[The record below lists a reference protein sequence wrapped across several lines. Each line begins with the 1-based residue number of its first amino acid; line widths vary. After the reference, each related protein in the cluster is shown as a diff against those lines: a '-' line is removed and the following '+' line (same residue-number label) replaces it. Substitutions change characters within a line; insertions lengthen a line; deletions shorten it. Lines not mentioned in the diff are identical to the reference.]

1 MASDKGLINRDQQIK
16 EILKCGKD
24 PVYFM
29 RNYAKIQHPVRGL
42 IPFETY
48 PFQDDCVRSF
58 EKNRFNIILKS
69 RQLGLSTVTA
79 AYAVW
84 YAIFKKDKNILVIAT
99 KLPTAMNFI
108 KKVKTILD
116 GLPKWLV
123 LTKYEPTKQSI
134 PFANGSCITAI
145 PTSPD
150 AGRSEALSL
159 LIVDE
164 AAFIRDFEDIWTGL
178 YPTIS
183 CVVGDTRVLTKDGF
197 KRIDHMCVGKSPGD
211 YFTLNENIYAKNGFE
226 QTSHG
231 YVSPSSPTYKI
242 TTKTGRI
249 IESTLEHPIWT
260 LRDAKV
266 GMIKTKNL
274 KVGDAFRVQYGT
286 EIYGSDPTLDLDE
299 AYRLGGYIAEGW
311 IPRQAKNDNAKRY
324 SIYISNS
331 DPEFRQKFLDVGF
344 RATHGIK
351 MLKCSREEVVKYES
365 YGIDPKQ
372 KCDTKRIPEI
382 IFRSPKHIQ
391 QSFLRGYFDGD
402 GYGSNGISAS
412 TASEGLAQDLQ
423 LLLLNMNIRARIK
436 KVVSNP
442 TKAGVGVRRMP
453 SGQILS
459 SVKDCWKL
467 SIPRSELKKF
477 SDNIGFLIT
486 RKQQSIQKEIA
497 LRNNCDF
504 STRLNELPN
513 STATIIQNCIISKI
527 KNHPTMTFGSLRRT
541 KDLRIEKLPTQS
553 RVRDFIRNCPEVC
566 EDSWNEIIGSETDQ
580 FYWDEIISI
589 ENSVAQTYDFTVPG
603 SHTFLQNLILGS
615 NTGGSAIIISTPNGV
630 GGTYYKLW
638 TDATSQQNDFNTINL
653 PWWVH
658 PEHDQAWF
666 DKESKGF
673 SKKRISQEFLCDF
686 ISSGDTFLQPTEMD
700 YLREMIDAPIR
711 KEGPAHGV
719 WIWVDP
725 KPDQRYVIS
734 ADVSRGDS
742 ADFSTFHIINVDTC
756 EVVAEYMGK
765 IPPDKL
771 ADLLAEYGKKYN
783 TALLCPE
790 RNTFG
795 YFTCVK
801 LRDMPYKRLYYRN
814 TSGDPFEYISND
826 PEAVPGFETQGNTRP
841 QILAKLEE
849 VIRNKVVKIYSQRF
863 YDQMQSFVW
872 SGSKAQASKDSHD
885 DLILCLAIGTWLT
898 HGGTTSGDQNVDI
911 AMAMLKATSVQRRD
925 PTQMPGNIESA
936 QPLVN
941 PNVRGVNPYN
951 SNHLRNNQNGRQSDI
966 SDFRWLLR

>member
-29 RNYAKIQHPVRGL
+29 RNYARIQHPVRGL

-58 EKNRFNIILKS
+58 EKHRFNIILKS

-183 CVVGDTRVLTKDGF
+183 
-197 KRIDHMCVGKSPGD
+197 
-211 YFTLNENIYAKNGFE
+211 
-226 QTSHG
+226 
-231 YVSPSSPTYKI
+231 
-242 TTKTGRI
+242 
-249 IESTLEHPIWT
+249 
-260 LRDAKV
+260 
-266 GMIKTKNL
+266 
-274 KVGDAFRVQYGT
+274 
-286 EIYGSDPTLDLDE
+286 
-299 AYRLGGYIAEGW
+299 
-311 IPRQAKNDNAKRY
+311 
-324 SIYISNS
+324 
-331 DPEFRQKFLDVGF
+331 
-344 RATHGIK
+344 
-351 MLKCSREEVVKYES
+351 
-365 YGIDPKQ
+365 
-372 KCDTKRIPEI
+372 
-382 IFRSPKHIQ
+382 
-391 QSFLRGYFDGD
+391 
-402 GYGSNGISAS
+402 
-412 TASEGLAQDLQ
+412 
-423 LLLLNMNIRARIK
+423 
-436 KVVSNP
+436 
-442 TKAGVGVRRMP
+442 
-453 SGQILS
+453 
-459 SVKDCWKL
+459 
-467 SIPRSELKKF
+467 
-477 SDNIGFLIT
+477 
-486 RKQQSIQKEIA
+486 
-497 LRNNCDF
+497 
-504 STRLNELPN
+504 
-513 STATIIQNCIISKI
+513 
-527 KNHPTMTFGSLRRT
+527 
-541 KDLRIEKLPTQS
+541 
-553 RVRDFIRNCPEVC
+553 
-566 EDSWNEIIGSETDQ
+566 
-580 FYWDEIISI
+580 
-589 ENSVAQTYDFTVPG
+589 
-603 SHTFLQNLILGS
+603 
-615 NTGGSAIIISTPNGV
+615 TGGSAIIISTPNGV

-658 PEHDQAWF
+658 PEHDQSWF

-742 ADFSTFHIINVDTC
+742 SDFSAFHVINVDTC

-771 ADLLAEYGKKYN
+771 ADLLAEYGKQYN
-783 TALLCPE
+783 TALICPE

-814 TSGDPFEYISND
+814 GTGDPFEFVQND

-885 DLILCLAIGTWLT
+885 DLVLCLAIGTWLT
-898 HGGTTSGDQNVDI
+898 HGGTSAGDQNTDI

-925 PTQMPGNIESA
+925 PSQMPGNIESA

-941 PNVRGVNPYN
+941 PNIRGFNP
-951 SNHLRNNQNGRQSDI
+951 HKTQQLTGRQSDI
-966 SDFRWLLR
+966 SDFSWLLR

>member
-29 RNYAKIQHPVRGL
+29 RNYARIQHPVRGL

-58 EKNRFNIILKS
+58 EQNRFNIILKS

-183 CVVGDTRVLTKDGF
+183 
-197 KRIDHMCVGKSPGD
+197 
-211 YFTLNENIYAKNGFE
+211 
-226 QTSHG
+226 
-231 YVSPSSPTYKI
+231 
-242 TTKTGRI
+242 
-249 IESTLEHPIWT
+249 
-260 LRDAKV
+260 
-266 GMIKTKNL
+266 
-274 KVGDAFRVQYGT
+274 
-286 EIYGSDPTLDLDE
+286 
-299 AYRLGGYIAEGW
+299 
-311 IPRQAKNDNAKRY
+311 
-324 SIYISNS
+324 
-331 DPEFRQKFLDVGF
+331 
-344 RATHGIK
+344 
-351 MLKCSREEVVKYES
+351 
-365 YGIDPKQ
+365 
-372 KCDTKRIPEI
+372 
-382 IFRSPKHIQ
+382 
-391 QSFLRGYFDGD
+391 
-402 GYGSNGISAS
+402 
-412 TASEGLAQDLQ
+412 
-423 LLLLNMNIRARIK
+423 
-436 KVVSNP
+436 
-442 TKAGVGVRRMP
+442 
-453 SGQILS
+453 
-459 SVKDCWKL
+459 
-467 SIPRSELKKF
+467 
-477 SDNIGFLIT
+477 
-486 RKQQSIQKEIA
+486 
-497 LRNNCDF
+497 
-504 STRLNELPN
+504 
-513 STATIIQNCIISKI
+513 
-527 KNHPTMTFGSLRRT
+527 
-541 KDLRIEKLPTQS
+541 
-553 RVRDFIRNCPEVC
+553 
-566 EDSWNEIIGSETDQ
+566 
-580 FYWDEIISI
+580 
-589 ENSVAQTYDFTVPG
+589 
-603 SHTFLQNLILGS
+603 
-615 NTGGSAIIISTPNGV
+615 TGGSAIIISTPNGV

-658 PEHDQAWF
+658 PEHDQSWF

-725 KPDQRYVIS
+725 KPDQKYVIS

-742 ADFSTFHIINVDTC
+742 ADFSAFHVINVDTC

-771 ADLLAEYGKKYN
+771 ADLLAEYGKQYN

-814 TSGDPFEYISND
+814 ANCDPFEYVSTD

-863 YDQMQSFVW
+863 YDQMQSFGW

-885 DLILCLAIGTWLT
+885 DLVLCLAIGIWLT

-911 AMAMLKATSVQRRD
+911 AVAMLKASSVQRRD
-925 PTQMPGNIESA
+925 PSELPGNIDSV

-941 PNVRGVNPYN
+941 PSIRGVNPY
-951 SNHLRNNQNGRQSDI
+951 SRNQQTGRQSDI

>member
-58 EKNRFNIILKS
+58 EKNRFNIVLKS

-183 CVVGDTRVLTKDGF
+183 
-197 KRIDHMCVGKSPGD
+197 
-211 YFTLNENIYAKNGFE
+211 
-226 QTSHG
+226 
-231 YVSPSSPTYKI
+231 
-242 TTKTGRI
+242 
-249 IESTLEHPIWT
+249 
-260 LRDAKV
+260 
-266 GMIKTKNL
+266 
-274 KVGDAFRVQYGT
+274 
-286 EIYGSDPTLDLDE
+286 
-299 AYRLGGYIAEGW
+299 
-311 IPRQAKNDNAKRY
+311 
-324 SIYISNS
+324 
-331 DPEFRQKFLDVGF
+331 
-344 RATHGIK
+344 
-351 MLKCSREEVVKYES
+351 
-365 YGIDPKQ
+365 
-372 KCDTKRIPEI
+372 
-382 IFRSPKHIQ
+382 
-391 QSFLRGYFDGD
+391 
-402 GYGSNGISAS
+402 
-412 TASEGLAQDLQ
+412 
-423 LLLLNMNIRARIK
+423 
-436 KVVSNP
+436 
-442 TKAGVGVRRMP
+442 
-453 SGQILS
+453 
-459 SVKDCWKL
+459 
-467 SIPRSELKKF
+467 
-477 SDNIGFLIT
+477 
-486 RKQQSIQKEIA
+486 
-497 LRNNCDF
+497 
-504 STRLNELPN
+504 
-513 STATIIQNCIISKI
+513 
-527 KNHPTMTFGSLRRT
+527 
-541 KDLRIEKLPTQS
+541 
-553 RVRDFIRNCPEVC
+553 
-566 EDSWNEIIGSETDQ
+566 
-580 FYWDEIISI
+580 
-589 ENSVAQTYDFTVPG
+589 
-603 SHTFLQNLILGS
+603 
-615 NTGGSAIIISTPNGV
+615 TGGSAIIISTPNGV

-941 PNVRGVNPYN
+941 PNIRGVNPYN